1 VQAAASLGR
10 QLNIRVESGPAGNG
24 TLLTI
29 RDVTPP
35 VIDPSLT
42 EEQRWKQVGIAPGGR
57 IADPTHL
64 H

>member
-1 VQAAASLGR
+1 
-10 QLNIRVESGPAGNG
+10 
-24 TLLTI
+24 
-29 RDVTPP
+29 
-35 VIDPSLT
+35 VIDPALT